1 MLILILLLL
10 YNEAPIVEEPFQ
22 VVERQT
28 LCLNERN
35 IKCFINGW
43 TKLEL
48 ETLQCFISN
57 EENWMRKSGFLNI
70 RKAKIHDWKELPTH
84 YGKMFSGNRTLGK
97 YVDKNVFYVTFDYRV
112 YEENR
117 SIINGLNYRV
127 IGIVKENNEWK
138 VAFEIVAPTQNLI
151 EDGYG
156 FETVDEANY
165 FERRMKGN

>member
-1 MLILILLLL
+1 
-10 YNEAPIVEEPFQ
+10 
-22 VVERQT
+22 
-28 LCLNERN
+28 
-35 IKCFINGW
+35 
-43 TKLEL
+43 
-48 ETLQCFISN
+48 
-57 EENWMRKSGFLNI
+57 
-70 RKAKIHDWKELPTH
+70 
-84 YGKMFSGNRTLGK
+84 MFSGNRTLGK